1 MRVLK
6 IKPTKKTTK
15 STTSTTNTNPTTNT
29 STSTNTNSSTNYDA
43 RIKALETRLNAIKEC
58 DCDKSILTNI
68 QSRLTTLEQHEFSV
82 NDIND
87 INALIQKLTDYGYF
101 KYDENAGGKQ
111 VKVINAPH
119 KDTFD
124 LIDEYV
130 TIGTPYYD
138 ANEAKKHIYFISSFG
153 NIFLSDLDAAN
164 NLDNN
169 YSFAKSVFRVEQHKI
184 TIYFPFLGNS
194 DAGQMMF
201 SQPLIVRENTFSKSI
216 WYKDYPNDGDVL
228 EQPIEFTKHTYTE
241 TINNVNFKID
251 IDSKIYPFYTLTF
264 PDNII
269 NIPYNKFV
277 SHEENSNI
285 VKVYTKVDD
294 TDIDINDF
302 DERKFIIE
310 CDSSTTHYVIKFTV

>member
-1 MRVLK
+1 MRVLQRK
-6 IKPTKKTTK
+6 TSKKTTK
-15 STTSTTNTNPTTNT
+15 STSSSTTTKPTTNT
-29 STSTNTNSSTNYDA
+29 STTTNTNSSTNYEA

-101 KYDENAGGKQ
+101 KYDENANGKQ

-124 LIDEYV
+124 LIDESV
-130 TIGTPYYD
+130 TIGLPFTTEE
-138 ANEAKKHIYFISSFG
+138 EAKNNINVLMITGERIAIGRLPVELQATFKIEAPNKLTIYYPFIGNSADAQIYFG
-153 NIFLSDLDAAN
+153 QPN
-164 NLDNN
+164 
-169 YSFAKSVFRVEQHKI
+169 VEGAS
-184 TIYFPFLGNS
+184 TI
-194 DAGQMMF
+194 
-201 SQPLIVRENTFSKSI
+201 SKSI
-216 WYKDYPNDGDVL
+216 WYYRENTEDYF
-228 EQPIEFTKHTYTE
+228 ERPIEFVKHPYTE

-251 IDSKIYPFYTLTF
+251 INSKISPFYTLTF

-277 SHEENSNI
+277 SHEANSNI
-285 VKVYTKVDD
+285 VKVYTNVDGAE
-294 TDIDINDF
+294 IDINDF

>member
-6 IKPTKKTTK
+6 RKTTKKTTK
-15 STTSTTNTNPTTNT
+15 STTSSTNTNPTTNT

-58 DCDKSILTNI
+58 DCDKTILTNI
-68 QSRLTTLEQHEFSV
+68 QSRLTTLETNEFSV

-101 KYDENAGGKQ
+101 KYDENANGKQ
-111 VKVINAPH
+111 VKVINAPY
-119 KDTFD
+119 KITTD

-130 TIGTPYYD
+130 IVGTPYYD
-138 ANEAKKHIYFISSFG
+138 ANEAKKHIYFISLFG
-153 NIFLSDLDAAN
+153 NIFLSDLDAN
-164 NLDNN
+164 NLNDTQA
-169 YSFAKSVFRVEQHKI
+169 FAKSVFRVEQSKI

-194 DAGQMMF
+194 DAGQIMF
-201 SQPLIVRENTFSKSI
+201 SQPLIEGETTLSKSI
-216 WYKDYPNDGDVL
+216 WYKDYPNDGDIL
-228 EQPIEFTKHTYTE
+228 EQPIEFTKHPYTE

-251 IDSKIYPFYTLTF
+251 IDSKISTFYTLTF

-269 NIPYNKFV
+269 NTPYNKFV
-277 SHEENSNI
+277 SHEANSNI
-285 VKVYTKVDD
+285 VKIYTKVDD